1 MKKIIITGG
10 LGHIG
15 SFLIDKFLTE
25 HENFHLI
32 IIDNLQSQ
40 RYSSLFDLKTK
51 KNKVSFFDLDL
62 SKKSISLVIKKAD
75 LIIHLAAIT
84 DAENSVGKEKIYMDN
99 NIRCT
104 EEVIKHSNKFK
115 VPLLFPSSTSVYG
128 KMKKGEIL
136 FEDNKSILFPQSPY
150 AKIKLKEEKKISR
163 KLINAKFIIIRLGT
177 IVGKS
182 MGMRFHTAV
191 NKFCYQASMNK
202 EITVWRSAFDQVRP
216 YATLNDFYKLSLF
229 FLKNKKLINNQVYN
243 LVTKNLT
250 VRNIIDIIKIKKNVK
265 IKFVNSKIM
274 NQLSYKVSNSKLLKI
289 GFKPSNDLRKE
300 IFDTLKIFKI
310 NNNAKK

>member
-15 SFLIDKFLTE
+15 SYLIEKFLAE
-25 HENFHLI
+25 QENIHLV

-40 RYSSLFDLKTK
+40 RYSSLFDLKIK

-62 SKKSISLVIKKAD
+62 TKESISSVIKKAD

-99 NIRCT
+99 NVKCT

-128 KMKKGEIL
+128 KMKRDAIL
-136 FEDNKSILFPQSPY
+136 FEDDNSILFPQSPY
-150 AKIKLKEEKKISR
+150 AKIKLKEEKDISR
-163 KLINAKFIIIRLGT
+163 KLINSKFIIIRLGT

-191 NKFCYQASMNK
+191 NKFCYQASMDK
-202 EITVWRSAFDQVRP
+202 EITVWRSAYDQVRP
-216 YATLNDFYKLSLF
+216 YATLNDFYRISLF
-229 FLKNKKLINNQVYN
+229 FLKNKKLINNQTYN
-243 LVTKNLT
+243 LVSKNLT
-250 VRNIIDIIKIKKNVK
+250 VRDIINIIKIKKNVK

-274 NQLSYKVSNSKLLKI
+274 NQLSYNVSNSKLLKI
-289 GFKPSNDLRKE
+289 GFKSSNDLKKE
-300 IFDTLKIFKI
+300 IFKTLKIFKI
-310 NNNAKK
+310 DNYVNK

>member
-15 SFLIDKFLTE
+15 SYLINKFLT
-25 HENFHLI
+25 NLKDIHLI
-32 IIDNLQSQ
+32 IIDNFHSQ
-40 RYSSLFDLKTK
+40 RYSSLFDLKVK
-51 KNKVSFFDLDL
+51 NNKVSFFDLDL
-62 SKKSISLVIKKAD
+62 TKKSISSVTKKAD

-84 DAENSVGKEKIYMDN
+84 DAENSVGKEKTYMNN

-104 EEVIKHSNKFK
+104 REVIKYSNKFK
-115 VPLLFPSSTSVYG
+115 VPILFPSSTSVYG
-128 KMKKGEIL
+128 KTKRDEIL
-136 FEDNKSILFPQSPY
+136 FEDDKSILFPQSPY
-150 AKIKLKEEKKISR
+150 AKIKLKEEKEIFR
-163 KLINAKFIIIRLGT
+163 KLINSKFIIIRLGT

-202 EITVWRSAFDQVRP
+202 EITVWKSAYDQVRP
-216 YATLNDFYKLSLF
+216 YATLNDFYRVSVF
-229 FLKNKKLINNQVYN
+229 FLKNKKLINNQTYN

-289 GFKPSNDLRKE
+289 GYKSRNDLKKE
-300 IFDTLKIFKI
+300 IFNTLKIFKI
-310 NNNAKK
+310 NNNIKK